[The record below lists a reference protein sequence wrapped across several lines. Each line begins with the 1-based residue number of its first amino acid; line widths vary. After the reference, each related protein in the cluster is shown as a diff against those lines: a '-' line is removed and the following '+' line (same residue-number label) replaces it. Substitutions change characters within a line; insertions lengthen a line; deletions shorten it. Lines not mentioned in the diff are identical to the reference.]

1 MEKKIKLGLFGF
13 GCVGGGLYEVLNQSK
28 LLNAEIVKICI
39 KSKGKERSIDAS
51 NFTYDKNE
59 LLENPEINTIVELI
73 DDADAAYDIV
83 TTAFKKGK
91 NVVSANKKLIALHLE
106 ELIQLS
112 KENNVSFLYEASSCA
127 SIPVIRNLEEYYN
140 NDSLSKIEG
149 ICNGTTNYIL
159 TQQFAH
165 GKSYDEVLAEATELG
180 FAETD
185 PTLDVDGFDSK
196 FKLDILIAHTFG
208 KIVEAGEIL
217 NIGIRHIKDEDVIF
231 GREKGLKIKL
241 ISRAEKIGDKVI
253 GFVAPHF
260 VPADHFAY
268 NVENEYNCVAI
279 QALFSDKQFFL
290 GKGAGSYP
298 TASAVLSDIS
308 ALQYD
313 YNYEYK
319 KFKSGKDLEFTDD
332 FFARV
337 YVGSPNEITNEIEF
351 VNVEESFKGLEYN
364 YKIGWVKFSS
374 LAAID
379 FNKRKDLFI
388 SFFSEDVKFENV
400 NDESRIEALEAS
412 L

>member
-1 MEKKIKLGLFGF
+1 METKIKIGLFGF

-28 LLNAEIVKICI
+28 LLNAEIVKICV
-39 KSKGKERSIDAS
+39 KSKDKERSIDAS
-51 NFTYDKNE
+51 HFTFEKDD
-59 LLENPEINTIVELI
+59 LLNNSEINTIVELI
-73 DDADAAYDIV
+73 DDADAAYEIV
-83 TTAFKKGK
+83 TTAFRKGK

-112 KENNVSFLYEASSCA
+112 RKHQVSFLYEASTCA

-159 TQQFAH
+159 TQTHAF
-165 GKSYDEVLAEATELG
+165 GKSYEEVLKEAQDLG

-185 PTLDVDGFDSK
+185 PTMDVDGFDSK

-208 KIVEAGEIL
+208 KIVEVGEIL
-217 NIGIRHIKDEDVIF
+217 NIGIRNIKEEDVNF

-260 VPADHFAY
+260 VPEDHFAY

-308 ALQYD
+308 ALQFD

-319 KFKSGKDLEFTDD
+319 KFKTGGDLEYSNEFY
-332 FFARV
+332 AKV
-337 YVGSPNEITNEIEF
+337 YVGSPYKLTDEIEF
-351 VNVEESFKGLEYN
+351 VNIEESYSGLEYH

-374 LAAID
+374 LASVD
-379 FNKRKDLFI
+379 FNKREDLFI
-388 SFFSEDVKFENV
+388 SFFSEDVKFEKTK
-400 NDESRIEALEAS
+400 DESRVEALEAA